1 MGNINPD
8 LGSRKRDA
16 EDEPITLENYERT
29 LVNPPKKAKK
39 SSKQEAYKA
48 YKARRLALLIGRQ
61 QRQLRLRLTVSQR
74 ERLMQRVALTRALW
88 GWLIELN
95 GAHKHECGRFMTT
108 NELQARLPALKEEH
122 RELDELPAA
131 TAQATD
137 GVSRRLRLSLG
148 C

>member
-1 MGNINPD
+1 MNNIPPN
-8 LGSRKRDA
+8 LGSRKGDA
-16 EDEPITLENYERT
+16 HDEPITLETYERW

-39 SSKQEAYKA
+39 SSKQEAYEAFKA
-48 YKARRLALLIGRQ
+48 HRLTLLIGRQ

-74 ERLMQRVALTRALW
+74 ERLMQWVALTRVLW

-95 GAHKHECGRFMTT
+95 DAHKHECGRFMTT